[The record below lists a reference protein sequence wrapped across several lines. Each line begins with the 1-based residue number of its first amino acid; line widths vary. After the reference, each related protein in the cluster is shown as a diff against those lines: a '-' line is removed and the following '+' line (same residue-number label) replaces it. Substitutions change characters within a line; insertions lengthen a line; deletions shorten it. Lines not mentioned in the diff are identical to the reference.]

1 MRTAID
7 VLVLEN
13 CFLRKEE
20 QKPLEGDTNWQQE
33 FELD

>member
-1 MRTAID
+1 MD

-13 CFLRKEE
+13 CVLSKT
-20 QKPLEGDTNWQQE
+20 QQQPLENDTNWQQE